1 MTLVREDHP
10 TVSNPHMQAA
20 PRRRT
25 TWLALAAAAAL
36 IAGPLAV
43 PAVAAADPG
52 TGLVAHYELDET
64 GAATVAVDSSGNQRD
79 ATYVGGPTLTG
90 GEGVRLD
97 GADDYVKLPD
107 NIMAGLSSITVSA
120 EALVRPEQGGSYF
133 IWGFGNTGG
142 DGVGNGYLFTT
153 GNDYRASISD
163 RNWTGEQGVNSGTAL
178 PRGVWKTLT
187 YTLDSASKTSRL
199 YLDGVEVAK
208 NTNTTLTPAAIGN
221 GVTTADYIGRSV
233 YNADA
238 RLAGSVRDFRIYDR
252 ALSAG
257 DVAALV
263 PTASERVTRDAAQ
276 LDLGA
281 RDAVTTNLTLPTS
294 APNGSTIS
302 WATSDAGVI
311 STAGVVTRP
320 TAGQNDATV
329 VLTATMSLN
338 GATEQKSFDVTVKA
352 MPDDARAVDAALGAV
367 SIPSADDVRG
377 NITLPASAGD
387 VALSW
392 VSSDPSAVSTDGVV
406 VRGEADTT
414 VTLTV
419 TATRGSVSRT
429 RDIVL
434 TVRAAAHI
442 GPFAGYTFSYF
453 TGNSVAGENIY
464 FAASNGNNAL
474 SWTDLNGGRPA
485 LTSTY
490 GEKGLRDPF
499 ILRSPEGDTFYLIA
513 TDLSIGRNGDW
524 GRAQR
529 QGSKYIEVWESHD
542 LVNWSAQRHVKIGP
556 DNAGNTWA
564 PEAYYD
570 DQLGAYVVFWAASLF
585 GENDPKHEGGFYQTM
600 MYATTRDFVTFSE
613 PKVWQDLG
621 ASRIDST
628 VLKVGDSY
636 QRFTKDEG
644 SVTGCADIIQESSK
658 SLTAVDDRSQ
668 PGWSATNRNWKLVD
682 SCIGRDAGVRGAV
695 EGPTI
700 FAANPGDTS
709 PYKYYLFVDEYGGQ
723 GYIPLGTND
732 ITAPDWK
739 IAGGANLPPSP
750 RHGTV
755 MPVTASELEA
765 LRANLPAGPDPVT
778 ANEKG
783 EVLRYDFTDGSGAT
797 LHDRSGAGRDAKI
810 MGDAVWSNG
819 SLTFDGA
826 NDYVQMPDNV
836 LAGVT
841 DVTVDA
847 ELRIDS
853 AQANPYFLYGF
864 GNTAG
869 NEGNGYLFATGDG
882 TYRGAIARGNYTTE
896 QNAQSGSALPRN
908 RWVHLTYT
916 LSGGTARLYLDGV
929 QVAVNTDV
937 TVTPA
942 DLGNGST
949 VANVIGKSLYAPDNL
964 FRGQYREFA
973 LYNRALSPQE
983 VLDQSGNQDVLGA
996 VSLADESAL
1005 KMAPIVDA
1013 DTRTVTFPVV
1023 RGTDLSTL
1031 QPVYATASGVTA
1043 SPASGVARDLRS
1055 PSTVALK
1062 RDGKDDVVWTLKAVE
1077 VKSPVLP
1084 GLYADPNIAV
1094 FGDTYYIYATS
1105 DGVPGWGG
1113 NTFYVWSSK
1122 NLVDWKRSEQPF
1134 LTLDGADGNV
1144 PWASGNAWAPTIT
1157 ERGGKYYFYFSGHS
1171 PELDRKVIGV
1181 AVADSPIGPFVAQP
1195 QPMIRNDESVASGQ
1209 AIDPA
1214 AFQDPK
1220 TGKYYLFWGNGS
1232 PLYAQ
1237 LSDDMTSV
1245 VPGTIRRI
1253 DGLSD
1258 FREGI
1263 FMNYRDGLYHL
1274 TYSIDDTGSPD
1285 YRVGYATSTSID
1297 GPWQY
1302 RGVILQ
1308 KNASLGILGTGHS
1321 SIINV
1326 PGTDD
1331 WYIAYHRFAIP
1342 GGDGTHRETTI
1353 DRLTIGPDGSF
1364 QPVTPTL
1371 SSVAPEAVPSGPT
1384 PTPTPTPSPT
1394 GSPTASPSPS
1404 ATVSPSASPS
1414 ASPSPRVE
1422 VSASTV
1428 ERGGSVRITV
1438 SGLHPGEQVTAEL
1451 HSDPIRIGGIPV
1463 ADASGRVAF
1472 DVQVPS
1478 SLPVGA
1484 HTVFV
1489 WDGAGVLI
1497 AQVPLQ
1503 VLPAGQLAV
1512 TGAQAPWAFALL
1524 AALLLMGGVG
1534 LRVVR
1539 PARGRTSA

>member
-1 MTLVREDHP
+1 MKLVRKDP
-10 TVSNPHMQAA
+10 RTVSNPRTQAP
-20 PRRRT
+20 PRPRT
-25 TWLALAAAAAL
+25 PWLALAAAAAL

-43 PAVAAADPG
+43 PAIAAAD

-64 GAATVAVDSSGNQRD
+64 GAATVAADSSGNHRD
-79 ATYVGGPTLTG
+79 ATYVGGPALAG

-97 GADDYVKLPD
+97 GTDDYIKLPD
-107 NIMAGLSSITVSA
+107 NLMAGLTSITVST

-133 IWGFGNTGG
+133 IWGFGNTAG
-142 DGVGNGYLFTT
+142 DGTGNGYLFTT
-153 GNDYRASISD
+153 GNGYRAAISD
-163 RNWTGEQGVNSGTAL
+163 RNWTGEQGVNSRADL

-199 YLDGVEVAK
+199 YLDGIEVAS
-208 NTNTTLTPAAIGN
+208 NTNTTLTPGAIGN
-221 GVTTADYIGRSV
+221 GVTTADYIGRSL

-238 RLAGSVRDFRIYDR
+238 RLAGSIRDFRVYDR
-252 ALSAG
+252 ALSAN

-263 PTASERVTRDAAQ
+263 PTSSDRTTRDAAQ
-276 LDLGA
+276 LSLGEL
-281 RDAVTTNLTLPTS
+281 DAVTADLTLPTS
-294 APNGSTIS
+294 APNGSTVS
-302 WATSDAGVI
+302 WTTSDAAVV
-311 STAGVVTRP
+311 TAAGTVTRP
-320 TAGQNDATV
+320 AAAQSDASA
-329 VLTATMSLN
+329 VLTATLSLN
-338 GATEQKSFDVTVKA
+338 GSTQQKTFDVTVKA
-352 MPDDARAVDAALGAV
+352 LPDDLGVVTAALGTI
-367 SIPSADDVRG
+367 SIPNADDVRG
-377 NITLPASAGD
+377 NITVPASSGD
-387 VALSW
+387 VAFSW
-392 VSSDPSAVSTDGVV
+392 VSSDPSAVSTSGVV
-406 VRGEADTT
+406 VRGDADRA

-419 TATRGSVSRT
+419 TATRGTVTRT
-429 RDIVL
+429 RDIEI
-434 TVRAAAHI
+434 TVRAAANI
-442 GPFAGYTFSYF
+442 GPFTGYTFSYF
-453 TGNSVAGENIY
+453 TGNSVEGENIY

-474 SWTDLNGGRPA
+474 SWSDLNGGRPV

-542 LVNWSAQRHVKIGP
+542 LVNWSAQRHVEIGP

-585 GENDPKHEGGFYQTM
+585 GANDPGHTGGFYQTM

-613 PKVWQDLG
+613 PKVWQDFG
-621 ASRIDST
+621 SSRIDST
-628 VLKVGDSY
+628 VLKVGDTY

-644 SVTGCADIIQESSK
+644 SVTGCTDIIQESSN
-658 SLTAVDDRSQ
+658 SLTDTDDRSQ
-668 PGWSATNRNWKLVD
+668 SGWSATNPNWKLVD

-709 PYKYYLFVDEYGGQ
+709 PYSYYLFVDEYGGQ

-739 IAGGANLPPSP
+739 VAGGASLPRSP

-765 LRANLPAGPDPVT
+765 LRAHLPAGPAPVQ
-778 ANEKG
+778 ANDRG
-783 EVLRYDFTDGSGAT
+783 EVLRYDFTDGSGTT
-797 LHDRSGAGRDAKI
+797 LHDRSGAGRDATI
-810 MGDAVWSNG
+810 MGDAAWSNG
-819 SLTFDGA
+819 ALTFDGA
-826 NDYVQMPDNV
+826 NDYVDLPDNV
-836 LAGVT
+836 LAGVK

-847 ELRIDS
+847 ELRIDPT
-853 AQANPYFLYGF
+853 QANPYFLYGF
-864 GNTAG
+864 GNTSG
-869 NEGNGYLFATGDG
+869 NEGSGYLFATGDG
-882 TYRGAIARGNYTTE
+882 TYRSAIARGNYTTE
-896 QNAQSGSALPRN
+896 QNAQAGSALPRD

-929 QVAVNTDV
+929 QVAVNTNV

-942 DLGNGST
+942 DLGGGYT
-949 VANVIGKSLYAPDNL
+949 AANFIGKSLYAPDNL
-964 FRGQYREFA
+964 FRGQYREFSV
-973 LYNRALSPQE
+973 YNRALSPQE

-1005 KMAPIVDA
+1005 KMSPIVDSS
-1013 DTRTVTFPVV
+1013 TRTVTFPVV
-1023 RGTDLSTL
+1023 RGTDLSRL

-1043 SPASGVARDLRS
+1043 SPASGGARDLRS
-1055 PSTVALK
+1055 PSTVTLK

-1077 VKSPVLP
+1077 VKSPVLT

-1122 NLVDWKRSEQPF
+1122 NLVDWTRSQQPF
-1134 LTLDGADGNV
+1134 LTLDGQAGNV
-1144 PWASGNAWAPTIT
+1144 PWATGNAWAPTII

-1171 PELDRKVIGV
+1171 PELNRKVIGV
-1181 AVADSPIGPFVAQP
+1181 AVADSPAGPFTAQP
-1195 QPMIRNDESVASGQ
+1195 QPMIRNDGSVQTGQ

-1214 AFQDPK
+1214 AFEDPK
-1220 TGKYYLFWGNGS
+1220 TGKYYLLWGNGS
-1232 PLYAQ
+1232 PVYAE
-1237 LSDDMTSV
+1237 LSDDMTSI
-1245 VPGTIRRI
+1245 VPNTIRSI
-1253 DGLSD
+1253 SGLPD

-1274 TYSIDDTGSPD
+1274 TYSIDDTGSAD
-1285 YRVGYATSTSID
+1285 YRVGYATSTSMD

-1308 KNASLGILGTGHS
+1308 KDASLGILGTGHS

-1353 DRLTIGPDGSF
+1353 DRLTIGSDGTF
-1364 QPVTPTL
+1364 QSVTPTL
-1371 SSVAPEAVPSGPT
+1371 SSVDPETVPSGPT
-1384 PTPTPTPSPT
+1384 PTPTPEPTPTPQPT
-1394 GSPTASPSPS
+1394 ASATASPSP
-1404 ATVSPSASPS
+1404 TVSASPS
-1414 ASPSPRVE
+1414 ASVV
-1422 VSASTV
+1422 VSASSV
-1428 ERGGSVRITV
+1428 ERGGSVRVSV
-1438 SGLHPGEQVTAEL
+1438 SGLRAGEQVSAEL

-1463 ADASGRVAF
+1463 ADASGRVVF

-1484 HTVFV
+1484 HTIFV
-1489 WDGAGVLI
+1489 WDGSGALI
-1497 AQVPLQ
+1497 AQVTLQ
-1503 VLPAGQLAV
+1503 VLPDGQLAV
-1512 TGAQAPWAFALL
+1512 TGAQVPWAFALF
-1524 AALLLMGGVG
+1524 AALLLIVGVT
-1534 LRVVR
+1534 LRTLRRRV
-1539 PARGRTSA
+1539 AD